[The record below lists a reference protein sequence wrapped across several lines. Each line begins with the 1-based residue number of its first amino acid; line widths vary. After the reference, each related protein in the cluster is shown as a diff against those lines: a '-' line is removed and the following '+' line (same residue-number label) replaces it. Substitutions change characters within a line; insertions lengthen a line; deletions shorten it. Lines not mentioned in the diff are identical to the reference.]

1 MSPDRVADSWPD
13 GLPRFRPQR
22 KRLDGR
28 YRFLTPEGDL
38 VPGVTTVLSATDP
51 LEKKWRLADWRRRE
65 LAAGRDPNRHAR
77 RGTWLHRQVEQAL
90 TKPGFEPEASE
101 FQPFWESIRPALGWL
116 RRSLL
121 LESLVWHPQGYAG
134 TLDCLAI
141 CDRGRLLLLDW
152 KSAEAE
158 KPDAWLENYR
168 LQLGAYLPAVEWVYR
183 DWGLRV
189 DAAALWT
196 ALPGQPA
203 QRVEYDR
210 DAIAPFTATF
220 LDRLAQY
227 RGL

>member
-1 MSPDRVADSWPD
+1 MSPD
-13 GLPRFRPQR
+13 GLPSELVRYRPQR
-22 KRLDGR
+22 KRVAGR

-51 LEKKWRLADWRRRE
+51 PEKKWRLADWRRQE

-90 TKPGFEPEASE
+90 GSPGFEPEASE
-101 FQPFWESIRPALGWL
+101 FRPFWESLQPELARL

-121 LESLVWHPQGYAG
+121 VESLVWHPDGYAG

-141 CDRGRLLLLDW
+141 CDRGRLMLFDW
-152 KSAEAE
+152 KSAEAV

-183 DWGLRV
+183 DLGLRV
-189 DAAALWT
+189 EAAALCT
-196 ALPGQPA
+196 AIPGQPA

-210 DAIAPFTATF
+210 AAIAGFREAF
-220 LDRLAQY
+220 RVRLAQY
-227 RGL
+227 RRLQAN